1 MTDSGRQPSTTTP
14 RGGLRLMLPRL
25 WRSRGPAA
33 RLLLPASWLYR
44 GLAAARR
51 ACYAHGPCRVQRFS
65 RPVVVVG
72 GISVGGSGKT
82 PVVMH
87 VARLLAAQGFQPGIV
102 SRGYGGRRQHLP
114 LWVDAGTPAAE
125 CGDEPAMLARNLDV
139 PVVVD
144 PDRPRGVNS
153 LIDKAGCDVVI
164 SDDGLQHYAMDRQVE
179 IVVLGGGACAGN
191 GWCLPAGPLREP
203 LSRLEEVDLVVCNGS
218 PAGPGRYAMR
228 LRIDAL
234 RRLDEGG
241 DSPPASW
248 AGHRVHAVAG
258 TGNPDGFF
266 NALAA
271 LGLQVEPHPF
281 PDHHR
286 FRAEDFSAMTGMPIV
301 MTEKDAVKCTQLK
314 LDDAW
319 YARASVELDQ
329 GFDNK
334 LIELLTL

>member
-1 MTDSGRQPSTTTP
+1 MQPPMTPDH
-14 RGGLRLMLPRL
+14 GGLQLLLPRL
-25 WRSRGPAA
+25 WRSRGLVP

-44 GLAAARR
+44 GVSAARR
-51 ACYAHGPCRVQRFS
+51 VCYAHGPCRVRRFP

-87 VARLLAAQGFQPGIV
+87 VARLLAGQGFHPGIV

-179 IVVLGGGACAGN
+179 IIVLGGGSAGN

-203 LSRLEEVDLVVCNGS
+203 LSRLEEADLVVCNGGR
-218 PAGPGRYAMR
+218 ARPGRYAMR

-234 RRLDEGG
+234 RPLDGEA

-248 AGHRVHAVAG
+248 AGRRVHAVAG
-258 TGNPDGFF
+258 IGNPDGFF

-271 LGLQVEPHPF
+271 LGIEVEPHPF
-281 PDHHR
+281 PDHHH
-286 FRAEDFSAMTGMPIV
+286 FRAADFSAMSGMPIV
-301 MTEKDAVKCTQLK
+301 MTEKDAVKCGTLK

-329 GFDNK
+329 GFDTR